1 MIRRISMRVAFLFLI
16 LASVAVAAHA
26 ATYVGSKKS
35 NKYHYPSCVWAQRIK
50 PANLVVFDSAKDARA
65 AGYVPCK
72 VCNPP
77 FAD

>member
-1 MIRRISMRVAFLFLI
+1 MIRRVAIRAAFLLLI
-16 LASVAVAAHA
+16 LASVAIVAHA

-50 PANLVVFDSAKDARA
+50 PANLVVFDNAKDARA

-77 FAD
+77 PAD